1 MSETQFKVLEQKID
15 DLIKLCADLN
25 RENVNLKADAQQWAE
40 ERESLLARQEQ
51 ARSKVETMLQR
62 LKTMELEL

>member
-25 RENVNLKADAQQWAE
+25 RENVSLKADARQWAE
-40 ERESLLARQEQ
+40 ERASLLARQEK
-51 ARSKVETMLQR
+51 ARSKVETMLER
-62 LKTMELEL
+62 LKTMELER